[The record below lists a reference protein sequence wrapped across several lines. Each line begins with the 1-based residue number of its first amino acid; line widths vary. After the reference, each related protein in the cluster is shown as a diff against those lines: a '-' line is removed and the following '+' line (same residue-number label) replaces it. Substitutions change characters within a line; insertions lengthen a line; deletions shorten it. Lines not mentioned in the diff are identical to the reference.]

1 MLYQRSQESVVVRS
15 NHHPLLDP
23 RDKSQD
29 DEENGE
35 SCDGVGCSQQ
45 LCLPAL
51 LQSVMGRCH
60 ANEAGLDRE
69 E

>member
-23 RDKSQD
+23 RGKSQD

-35 SCDGVGCSQQ
+35 SCDGAGCSQQ
-45 LCLPAL
+45 LCCRLSCNL
-51 LQSVMGRCH
+51 SWEGVMPMKR
-60 ANEAGLDRE
+60 D
-69 E
+69 